1 MVSTRLL
8 LCLALFVCCAA
19 TEEVETV
26 ERQVEHVDMLPR
38 LHLVR
43 DFASDAEMDYIIKVW
58 PRYQRASLGTFFLE
72 LHTSNS

>member
-8 LCLALFVCCAA
+8 VCLALFACCAA
-19 TEEVETV
+19 TEEVEMV

-43 DFASDAEMDYIIKVW
+43 DFASDAEMDYIIQVCKVCADTNM
-58 PRYQRASLGTFFLE
+58 RRLALSF
-72 LHTSNS
+72 